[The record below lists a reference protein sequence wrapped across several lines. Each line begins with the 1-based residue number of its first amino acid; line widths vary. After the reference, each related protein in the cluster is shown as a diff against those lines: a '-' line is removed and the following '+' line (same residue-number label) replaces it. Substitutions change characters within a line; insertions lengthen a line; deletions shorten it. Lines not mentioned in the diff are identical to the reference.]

1 MTDAARFEASSIADK
16 NRVVDELKLVGTYV
30 SALGGPPNVS
40 TRPILQIISAEYK
53 KFGDITD
60 AQLASEGLVDKAL
73 PSWQLKVLLR
83 RVYALYYRKWLCDD
97 DVVFCIAFV
106 KVGDL

>member
-30 SALGGPPNVS
+30 SALGGPANVS
-40 TRPILQIISAEYK
+40 TRPILQIVSAQYK
-53 KFGDITD
+53 KSSDITD
-60 AQLASEGLVDKAL
+60 AELAAEGLVEKPL
-73 PSWQLKVLLR
+73 PSLQLKVLLR
-83 RVYALYYRKWLCDD
+83 RVYDLYYRKWLCDD
-97 DVVFCIAFV
+97 DVVFCISFV